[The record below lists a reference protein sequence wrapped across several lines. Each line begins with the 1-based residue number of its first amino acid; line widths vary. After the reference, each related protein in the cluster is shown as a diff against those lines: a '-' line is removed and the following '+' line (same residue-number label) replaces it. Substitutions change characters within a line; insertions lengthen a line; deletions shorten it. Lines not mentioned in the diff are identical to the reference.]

1 MFVTFGSEKLN
12 QKNMKKLY
20 FLIAVL
26 FVSIIVFAQEG
37 SITYEQVMKME
48 IKLEG
53 DASAFADMLPKERK
67 SLKSLLFTAESSL
80 YQNKEKEEDETVRME
95 HGGANVMIRMEEPE
109 NKVFTDLES
118 GEKIEQREFMTRT
131 FLIEGSTENKWKITG
146 NQKTILDYPCQ
157 EAELDGAEE
166 KTLAWFT
173 PVIPVSGGPG
183 NYGGL
188 PGMILA
194 IDIKD
199 GNNIITAT
207 SVELAELEKGLI
219 EKPKKGK
226 KVSRE
231 EFDTIVEEKMK
242 EMGAEQGEGGGT
254 FMIKIRH

>member
-1 MFVTFGSEKLN
+1 MLITFGSEKLN
-12 QKNMKKLY
+12 QKNMKKLN
-20 FLIAVL
+20 FLIVTL
-26 FVSIIVFAQEG
+26 LISLIGFTQEG
-37 SITYEQVMKME
+37 TITYQQVVKME

-67 SLKSLLFTAESSL
+67 SLKSLLFTSESSL
-80 YQNKEKEEDETVRME
+80 YQNTEKEEDETLHME
-95 HGGANVMIRMEEPE
+95 QGGANVMIRMEEPE

-118 GEKIEQREFMTRT
+118 GNKIEQREFMTRT
-131 FLIEGSTENKWKITG
+131 FLIEGSAENKWKLTG
-146 NQKTILDYPCQ
+146 NQKKILDYPCQ

-173 PVIPVSGGPG
+173 SVIPVSGGPG

-194 IDIKD
+194 VDIKD
-199 GNNIITAT
+199 GNNTITAT
-207 SVELAELEKGLI
+207 SVELAKLEKGLI

-231 EFDTIVEEKMK
+231 EFETIVQEKMK
-242 EMGAEQGEGGGT
+242 EMGAEHGEGGGT
-254 FMIKIRH
+254 FMIKIRQ